1 MMATRR
7 TPRSMRNKKKKRNE
21 FELEDDDDNV
31 DLANEEVDPFGGRAT
46 TEELKEYGSFGAYHE
61 EYQDATQNV
70 DERPAAP
77 TKPTKPKVSK
87 VGVDEDTEF
96 DPYKRT
102 IFGVGEEGEMLVHG
116 VTIPDRFKRYFYE
129 SEAERVRRMKRKGP
143 TQEEKEAEER
153 YRKEE
158 ALMMRQKPLSTHNW
172 KRDGVDYPFTRRQRR
187 VSVLLEQ
194 ALNDSSAMLGKLNL
208 WFGDVEVSASM
219 RTAKIRWNCAQQDQT
234 KIAQYQRELQR
245 LAPQL
250 RYAVTQSVSL
260 KYSPELVFVYDD
272 GTRERTRMET
282 EAVLERLEKLLK
294 KE

>member
-1 MMATRR
+1 MIFSMMFSPLVRGMMRRPKYGQLYGWPLLGIVSMETSNRMMATRR

-102 IFGVGEEGEMLVHG
+102 IFGVGEEG
-116 VTIPDRFKRYFYE
+116 
-129 SEAERVRRMKRKGP
+129 
-143 TQEEKEAEER
+143 
-153 YRKEE
+153 
-158 ALMMRQKPLSTHNW
+158 
-172 KRDGVDYPFTRRQRR
+172 
-187 VSVLLEQ
+187 
-194 ALNDSSAMLGKLNL
+194 
-208 WFGDVEVSASM
+208 
-219 RTAKIRWNCAQQDQT
+219 
-234 KIAQYQRELQR
+234 
-245 LAPQL
+245 
-250 RYAVTQSVSL
+250 
-260 KYSPELVFVYDD
+260 
-272 GTRERTRMET
+272 
-282 EAVLERLEKLLK
+282 
-294 KE
+294 